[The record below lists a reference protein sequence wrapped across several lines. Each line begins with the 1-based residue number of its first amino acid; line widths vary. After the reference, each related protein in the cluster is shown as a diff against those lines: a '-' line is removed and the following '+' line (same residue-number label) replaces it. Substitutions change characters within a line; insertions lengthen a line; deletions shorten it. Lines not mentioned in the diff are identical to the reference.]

1 MAAGVG
7 AGGAEGSGEG
17 SAAAPPL
24 AEDAAAG
31 AGGATGG
38 GVNKSAAKMMRRQT
52 AALTHQVRE
61 VDVAHGVAEKTA
73 VPGLVWAASDA
84 MGGGAGASV
93 ALDAA

>member
-1 MAAGVG
+1 VAAGAG
-7 AGGAEGSGEG
+7 AGG
-17 SAAAPPL
+17 AAPPL

-31 AGGATGG
+31 TGGATGG
-38 GVNKSAAKMMRRQT
+38 GVSKSAAKVMRRQA

-61 VDVAHGVAEKTA
+61 VDVAHGVAEKAA

-84 MGGGAGASV
+84 MGGGAGAGA